1 MKKHLLLSALLNLL
15 LILSLNVIT
24 VSAQPGASKII
35 LDTDIGDDID
45 DAWALAFVVQRK
57 SFEVLGVTITDGKT
71 VDRARIACKMLHL
84 AGRDDIPV
92 AVGRQTPDDRTHYQ
106 FAWAEDF
113 TQKKPISQSA
123 ADFIIEQVRKYP
135 GQVTIIAVGP
145 LENLADVIRRE
156 PNLPKLVKRVVL
168 MSGCIY
174 NSEWSPDKPM
184 AEYNVWRSTAD
195 SQVVYSAGLPLTIV
209 PLDATT
215 KVTLKD
221 EEREELRKHN
231 SPLTHSLECLYR
243 LWIANRT
250 QRMTL
255 HDQLAVAETA
265 SPGAFFGKL
274 ETLPITVDDKG
285 FTRIDRERG
294 RPVTVCLEPKRD
306 EFMRF
311 YISHLVGRPVQ
322 SGSLVPQTS
331 TGERAALTKTEFE
344 VIEGRFHDGL
354 GTYAEIRLANELI
367 ALSGLAQSPFDLA
380 RSRRKMQDAIN
391 ALPESH
397 SGRATFEREI
407 SNIDGAAQR
416 GAELLLARA
425 APRKLKAVRHT
436 PREYADA
443 HAGDV
448 VLDFADNSSMP
459 VSVKTD
465 KSGRVA
471 VAEGQTPDIGPKWA
485 ERYFKVSDA
494 ELNAMIGELGYQS
507 QAELRAHYLNVSRLV
522 AQVLM
527 RKLELKN
534 CRPEDF
540 SQAEVGNI
548 EAARHLFRQL
558 LHYKHGNDRSRV
570 IIFDRTTGQVRWDS
584 LLEAVNI
591 DALTS
596 ERISF
601 TPARP
606 QNGQPIGTTFGI
618 RIDGRTVVTFQ
629 IKHKRGKARDT
640 ASQYEFSDITTRLEV
655 ARL

>member
-24 VSAQPGASKII
+24 VSAQSGPSKII

-71 VDRARIACKMLHL
+71 ADRARIACKMLHL

-113 TQKKPISQSA
+113 TQKKPIGQPA

-145 LENLADVIRRE
+145 LENLADVIRKE

-174 NSEWSPDKPM
+174 SSEWSPDKPM

-221 EEREELRKHN
+221 EEREEVRKHN

-331 TGERAALTKTEFE
+331 TGERVALTKTEFE

-391 ALPESH
+391 ALPQSH

-407 SNIDGAAQR
+407 SNIDRATRQ

-425 APRKLKAVRHT
+425 APRTLKEVRHT

-448 VLDFADNSSMP
+448 ILDFTDDSSMP

-465 KSGRVA
+465 KSSRVA

-485 ERYFKVSDA
+485 ERYFRVSES
-494 ELNAMIGELGYQS
+494 ELNAIITEMGFSSL
-507 QAELRAHYLNVSRLV
+507 AELKSHYLNVARFV
-522 AQVLM
+522 VQVLM
-527 RKLELKN
+527 RKLDLRE
-534 CRPEDF
+534 CQPTDF
-540 SQAEVGNI
+540 SQARVENI
-548 EAARHLFRQL
+548 DAAKYLLHQL
-558 LHYKHGNDRSRV
+558 LRYKKGSDGSQV
-570 IIFDRTTGQVRWDS
+570 IIFNRLTGEVKWES
-584 LLEAVNI
+584 LLDAI
-591 DALTS
+591 DIDGLIKD
-596 ERISF
+596 RISF
-601 TPARP
+601 TPSRP
-606 QNGQPIGTTFGI
+606 RGGRPVGSEFGI
-618 RIDGRTVVTFQ
+618 KIDGRTVVSFQ
-629 IKHKRGKARDT
+629 VKHKRGAARGT
-640 ASQYEFSDITTRLEV
+640 SRQVEFGDITTRL
-655 ARL
+655 RL